1 MTKSSVAVVGVN
13 CLTEDLVNLLRAKGI
28 DAQSSR
34 DANAVASTTQIVI
47 DTESGAEDRKRAL
60 LQHLDTA
67 LPASALIVSSCLRFG
82 TSLMASWMKHPERLV
97 GFATFFPLRDRK
109 LIELA
114 AGLRTREEFIKQTEE
129 LMQSLDKTTVR
140 VKDTAGL
147 TFPRILS
154 LIINEAARS
163 LEEGVAS
170 AEEIDV
176 AMRLGVNYPHGP
188 LRWADQIGL
197 DEVLAVLE
205 GLERETGDDRYRP
218 TPLLKKLVVAGF
230 LGEVSGRG
238 FYSYGETT
246 DKLRTA

>member
-1 MTKSSVAVVGVN
+1 MTKSS
-13 CLTEDLVNLLRAKGI
+13 L
-28 DAQSSR
+28 
-34 DANAVASTTQIVI
+34 AVAGDNRLAEELLALAKEKGMEANRGSDAAALAPAVNIVI

-60 LQHLDTA
+60 LQRLDAA
-67 LPASALIVSSCLRFG
+67 LPASALLVTSCLRFG
-82 TSLMASWMKHPERLV
+82 TSRMASWLKNPERLV
-97 GFATFFPLRDRK
+97 GFATFFPLKDRQ

-114 AGLRTREEFIKQTEE
+114 GGLRTSEIFLKQAGE
-129 LMQSLDKTTVR
+129 LFQTLGKESVL

-170 AEEIDV
+170 AAEIDV
-176 AMRLGVNYPHGP
+176 AMRLGVNYPQGP

-205 GLERETGDDRYRP
+205 GLQRETGDDRYRP
-218 TPLLKKLVVAGF
+218 APLLKKLVVAGF
-230 LGEVSGRG
+230 LGETSGRG
-238 FYSYGETT
+238 FYSYHKEQV
-246 DKLRTA
+246 KP

>member
-1 MTKSSVAVVGVN
+1 MTKSSLAVVGDN
-13 CLTEDLVNLLRAKGI
+13 RLAEELLALAKEKGVEANRVS
-28 DAQSSR
+28 DA
-34 DANAVASTTQIVI
+34 AALAPAVSIVI

-60 LQHLDTA
+60 LQRLDAA
-67 LPASALIVSSCLRFG
+67 LPASALLVTSCLRFG
-82 TSLMASWMKHPERLV
+82 TTRMASWLKNPERLV
-97 GFATFFPLRDRK
+97 GFATFFPLKDRQ

-114 AGLRTREEFIKQTEE
+114 GGLRTSEIFLKQAGE
-129 LMQSLDKTTVR
+129 LFQALGKESVF

-170 AEEIDV
+170 AAEIDV
-176 AMRLGVNYPHGP
+176 AMRLGVNYPQGP
-188 LRWADQIGL
+188 LRWADRIGL

-218 TPLLKKLVVAGF
+218 APLLKRLVIAGF
-230 LGEVSGRG
+230 LGEASGKG
-238 FYSYGETT
+238 FYSYHEGQV
-246 DKLRTA
+246 KP